1 MATFAFFP
9 SPITGAINPFLGLGH
24 DLTALG
30 HRVVFYLPEGYRDT
44 VGAVGAELRT
54 YRLER
59 ARPHRP
65 GDDAV
70 TRFAHTPMWLTAECR
85 QVLPQIE
92 PDVRALAPDVIV
104 YHMLCVWGRLLARLM
119 PAAAA
124 MVVGSY
130 VGNEHFS
137 PVRTAHYQAMAGKL
151 ADAFGDYSADVAA
164 LGRRY
169 GLRLQPRE
177 LFAREERLV
186 LVQMPREFHPAGDTF
201 GDRYHFMGASLR
213 PPGCDPTDGLPAL
226 EPGHPVVYVSFGTLV
241 SFRTDLMS
249 ACVEAFADGD
259 WQVVLSVDDQS
270 APATVPANVHVMRRV
285 PQLKLLPR
293 VSAFVTH
300 GGTNSVVE
308 ALAFGVPM
316 VVVPEAPEHAIT
328 ADRVAELE
336 LGVRL
341 RTDEVTAG
349 ELRAA
354 VERVARSVGMRD
366 ALAKMRGAVHA
377 AGGSAAAAAALARL
391 ADADRA
397 VRSGVG

>member
-92 PDVRALAPDVIV
+92 PDVRALATDVIV
-104 YHMLCVWGRLLARLM
+104 YHMICVWGRLLARLM

-186 LVQMPREFHPAGDTF
+186 PLHGRVTAPARLRSDRRAARARTRSSGGVCVVRHPREFP
-201 GDRYHFMGASLR
+201 
-213 PPGCDPTDGLPAL
+213 
-226 EPGHPVVYVSFGTLV
+226 
-241 SFRTDLMS
+241 
-249 ACVEAFADGD
+249 
-259 WQVVLSVDDQS
+259 
-270 APATVPANVHVMRRV
+270 
-285 PQLKLLPR
+285 
-293 VSAFVTH
+293 H
-300 GGTNSVVE
+300 G
-308 ALAFGVPM
+308 P
-316 VVVPEAPEHAIT
+316 H
-328 ADRVAELE
+328 
-336 LGVRL
+336 VRL
-341 RTDEVTAG
+341 RRGVRRWRLAGGAVGRRPVGTGHRARQRACHAPRATA
-349 ELRAA
+349 EAA
-354 VERVARSVGMRD
+354 APGERVRHPWWNQQR
-366 ALAKMRGAVHA
+366 RGG
-377 AGGSAAAAAALARL
+377 AGVRRAHGGGAGSAGTRHHRRPRRRTRTRRPVAHR
-391 ADADRA
+391 
-397 VRSGVG
+397 

>member
-164 LGRRY
+164 LAAGTGCGCSRVNCSPARSDWSWCRCH
-169 GLRLQPRE
+169 GSFIPRATPSATGTTSW
-177 LFAREERLV
+177 ARHCARPAAIRPTGC
-186 LVQMPREFHPAGDTF
+186 PR
-201 GDRYHFMGASLR
+201 SN
-213 PPGCDPTDGLPAL
+213 
-226 EPGHPVVYVSFGTLV
+226 PVI
-241 SFRTDLMS
+241 RWCM
-249 ACVEAFADGD
+249 CR
-259 WQVVLSVDDQS
+259 S
-270 APATVPANVHVMRRV
+270 AP
-285 PQLKLLPR
+285 
-293 VSAFVTH
+293 S
-300 GGTNSVVE
+300 
-308 ALAFGVPM
+308 
-316 VVVPEAPEHAIT
+316 
-328 ADRVAELE
+328 
-336 LGVRL
+336 
-341 RTDEVTAG
+341 
-349 ELRAA
+349 
-354 VERVARSVGMRD
+354 
-366 ALAKMRGAVHA
+366 
-377 AGGSAAAAAALARL
+377 
-391 ADADRA
+391 
-397 VRSGVG
+397 